1 MRLIVGI
8 SGASG
13 AIIGCE
19 TLRVLHGMADVETH
33 LVATEGGIRMIK
45 EETPYS
51 YEDACAFADC
61 VHDDRDLGALISS
74 GSFVTSGMVI
84 APCSMK
90 SLSALAHGYD
100 ASLLVRAADVCLK
113 ERRSVVLLPREM
125 PLNRTHL
132 KNMLACA
139 DAGCCIIPPVL
150 TFYNNPESI
159 GDQIRHI
166 IAKSLMQFGID
177 VPGFKAWQG
186 FVG

>member
-1 MRLIVGI
+1 
-8 SGASG
+8 
-13 AIIGCE
+13 
-19 TLRVLHGMADVETH
+19 
-33 LVATEGGIRMIK
+33 
-45 EETPYS
+45 
-51 YEDACAFADC
+51 
-61 VHDDRDLGALISS
+61 
-74 GSFVTSGMVI
+74 SFVTSGMVI

-150 TFYNNPESI
+150 TFYNNSESI